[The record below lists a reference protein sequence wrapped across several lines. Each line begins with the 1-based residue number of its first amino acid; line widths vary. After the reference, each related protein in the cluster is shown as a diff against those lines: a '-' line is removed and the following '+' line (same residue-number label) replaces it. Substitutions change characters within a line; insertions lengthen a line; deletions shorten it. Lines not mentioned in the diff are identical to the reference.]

1 MTLPPH
7 VPSREISRI
16 NFDIATKH
24 GVKISIVA
32 ELRRKLKDLLFQ
44 TNQSTPLHELQ
55 CKELIIEILS
65 QEQTYA
71 KEHKT

>member
-1 MTLPPH
+1 MTSSL
-7 VPSREISRI
+7 SKI
-16 NFDIATKH
+16 NYDVALKYGI
-24 GVKISIVA
+24 KISVVA

-55 CKELIIEILS
+55 CKELIKDVLS
-65 QEQTYA
+65 QEETFT